1 MLEDTNSRVRETHDA
16 FLEHA
21 GEQARHG
28 VVIEDTNARVRE
40 TEKALRERIEELTR
54 TVEDMRKTNSSGT
67 CSNSIIL
74 YFRSY
79 M

>member
-1 MLEDTNSRVRETHDA
+1 VRETQNA
-16 FLEHA
+16 FQAQA

-28 VVIEDTNARVRE
+28 VVLEDTNARVRE
-40 TEKALRERIEELTR
+40 TGKALRERIEELTR
-54 TVEDMRKTNSSGT
+54 TLEDMRKTNSAGT

-74 YFRSY
+74 YFRFY